1 MFGRTGSL
9 GMTLLV
15 LLVVASTVLTSCGP
29 QATPTPVPPTQ
40 PPATPTQ
47 PPVAPTQPPAAPTPT
62 PKPPESPQPP
72 APQVTGVMDAEVPAG
87 KGKLRVGIYAYM
99 TQGIN
104 FERLVNKYMQ
114 EYPDVQVEVIP
125 IPGEEAAWQPMVQ
138 KMQLA
143 AQNKEAPWDIVIG
156 PTPFLEPGAMASLGL
171 LTPLDDLLPKE
182 VFDDMYKSVNQEIRW
197 TGDGK
202 AYTFPWWSDVFGL
215 IYRPSMLKEAVGTE
229 DPPTTWDEILA
240 YSEKIKAKY
249 GDQVAA
255 FGADWTFGHRM
266 FLPMM
271 NTFAQKTF
279 TDEGVLN
286 LDDPGARKTLEY
298 MTKLYP
304 YMPATAAQPLGSSK
318 AFQSGAVAM
327 EIYWQTQMLRAIQA
341 GQPAED
347 IKMTAFPK
355 GDRVGTIF
363 WTAGA
368 LIPTYSANKETALHF
383 MIHGMYDYD
392 AVYDTVV
399 NDWKITPFKS
409 AMKAL
414 EDKGALP
421 AWAPDL
427 LPALDVTEPIPCN
440 PYFLNVENPVI
451 KEELEKMF
459 LQGQSLDDT
468 LANLKTRILQGVKE
482 MQ

>member
-1 MFGRTGSL
+1 
-9 GMTLLV
+9 
-15 LLVVASTVLTSCGP
+15 
-29 QATPTPVPPTQ
+29 
-40 PPATPTQ
+40 
-47 PPVAPTQPPAAPTPT
+47 
-62 PKPPESPQPP
+62 
-72 APQVTGVMDAEVPAG
+72 
-87 KGKLRVGIYAYM
+87 M
-99 TQGIN
+99 TQGID
-104 FERLVNKYMQ
+104 FDRLIKKYMQ
-114 EYPDVQVEVIP
+114 EYPEVQIELIP

-143 AQNKEAPWDIVIG
+143 AQNKQAPWDIVIG
-156 PTPFLEPGAMASLGL
+156 PTPFLEPGAMAPLGL

-182 VFDDMYKSVNQEIRW
+182 VFDDIYKAVNQEIRW

-229 DPPTTWDEILA
+229 KPPTTWDEVLTYA
-240 YSEKIKAKY
+240 EKIKAKY

-255 FGADWTFGHRM
+255 FGADWNFGHRM
-266 FLPMM
+266 FLPML

-286 LDDPGARKTLEY
+286 LDDPGAKKTLEY
-298 MTKLYP
+298 MAKLYP
-304 YMPATAAQPLGSSK
+304 YMPATSAEPLGSSK

-341 GQPAED
+341 GQPADD
-347 IKMTAFPK
+347 IVMTAFPK

-368 LIPTYSANKETALHF
+368 LIPTYSANKEAALHF
-383 MIHGMYDYD
+383 MIKGMYDYE

-399 NDWKITPFKS
+399 NDWKITPFRS
-409 AMKAL
+409 AIKAL
-414 EDKGALP
+414 EDKGVLP

-440 PYFLNVENPVI
+440 PYFLNVENPLI

-468 LANLKTRILQGVKE
+468 LANLKTRITEGVKE